1 MTCESEAAGVW
12 AALLGLSLFIAATIT
27 TGYWLCVYHEEARQL
42 QPYVNEPCTTIQM
55 IWEDVPLSRR

>member
-12 AALLGLSLFIAATIT
+12 AALLGMSFFIAATVT

-42 QPYVNEPCTTIQM
+42 EPYVAEPCTTIQM
-55 IWEDVPLSRR
+55 IWDDIRMPGL